1 VKHRMYG
8 HRKGWKK
15 RLRVG
20 VENKS
25 AQQRVKEGPPPH
37 RCMDEVAGFCAVCAD
52 YLAEKEAK

>member
-1 VKHRMYG
+1 MYG

-25 AQQRVKEGPPPH
+25 TKPLVKESSEGPPPH

>member
-1 VKHRMYG
+1 MYG